1 MTELRMRK
9 FWLMAFAIVMS
20 FAISA
25 PLARAADTTPLEDE
39 MNAAN
44 DVLKKLKPQITDAS
58 KNQSSLQMI
67 QEMQKHFL
75 TAKGMEPARMKKES
89 DKAKFLMEYR
99 KAMVSLMSEMLKL
112 EAAVLDGKIEEAAG
126 ILKNLAK
133 IKSDGHEKFQEE

>member
-44 DVLKKLKPQITDAS
+44 DVLK
-58 KNQSSLQMI
+58 
-67 QEMQKHFL
+67 
-75 TAKGMEPARMKKES
+75 
-89 DKAKFLMEYR
+89 
-99 KAMVSLMSEMLKL
+99 
-112 EAAVLDGKIEEAAG
+112 
-126 ILKNLAK
+126 
-133 IKSDGHEKFQEE
+133 